1 VSDIR
6 AEANILESHHSDSEN
21 QAIMLRTRWVCPN
34 CNELNPTRH
43 ESVIRHIH
51 RKHESFGEPISINTR
66 QTRRQMLEHVSP
78 NAFYAPY
85 LKTPWLNYRQ
95 PFMISRT
102 QAEQDSKGKDERTD
116 ALSDLAMK
124 TQQIKLLS
132 DINQNLKYLQ
142 NQNATIINM
151 LVQMFQSKK

>member
-1 VSDIR
+1 
-6 AEANILESHHSDSEN
+6 
-21 QAIMLRTRWVCPN
+21 
-34 CNELNPTRH
+34 
-43 ESVIRHIH
+43 
-51 RKHESFGEPISINTR
+51 
-66 QTRRQMLEHVSP
+66 MLEHVSP

-102 QAEQDSKGKDERTD
+102 QGEQDSKGKDERTD

-124 TQQIKLLS
+124 TRQIELLS

>member
-1 VSDIR
+1 MV
-6 AEANILESHHSDSEN
+6 SHHSDSEN
-21 QAIMLRTRWVCPN
+21 KAIMLRTSWLCPN

-66 QTRRQMLEHVSP
+66 QTRRQMLEYMSP

-85 LKTPWLNYRQ
+85 LKTPWLNYGQ
-95 PFMISRT
+95 PFRNSKT
-102 QAEQDSKGKDERTD
+102 QAEQDSKGEDERTD
-116 ALSDLAMK
+116 ALSDMVMK

-151 LVQMFQSKK
+151 LVQMFQSEK

>member
-1 VSDIR
+1 
-6 AEANILESHHSDSEN
+6 
-21 QAIMLRTRWVCPN
+21 
-34 CNELNPTRH
+34 
-43 ESVIRHIH
+43 
-51 RKHESFGEPISINTR
+51 
-66 QTRRQMLEHVSP
+66 MLEHVSP

-95 PFMISRT
+95 PFMISTT

-132 DINQNLKYLQ
+132 EINQNLKYLQ

>member
-1 VSDIR
+1 
-6 AEANILESHHSDSEN
+6 
-21 QAIMLRTRWVCPN
+21 
-34 CNELNPTRH
+34 
-43 ESVIRHIH
+43 
-51 RKHESFGEPISINTR
+51 
-66 QTRRQMLEHVSP
+66 MLEHVSP
-78 NAFYAPY
+78 NAFYAPF

-95 PFMISRT
+95 PFMISRA

-132 DINQNLKYLQ
+132 EINQNLKYLQ

>member
-1 VSDIR
+1 
-6 AEANILESHHSDSEN
+6 
-21 QAIMLRTRWVCPN
+21 
-34 CNELNPTRH
+34 
-43 ESVIRHIH
+43 
-51 RKHESFGEPISINTR
+51 
-66 QTRRQMLEHVSP
+66 MLEHVSP

-102 QAEQDSKGKDERTD
+102 QGEQDSKGKDERTD

-124 TQQIKLLS
+124 TCFSIKLCCREIELLS
-132 DINQNLKYLQ
+132 DINQDLKYLQ